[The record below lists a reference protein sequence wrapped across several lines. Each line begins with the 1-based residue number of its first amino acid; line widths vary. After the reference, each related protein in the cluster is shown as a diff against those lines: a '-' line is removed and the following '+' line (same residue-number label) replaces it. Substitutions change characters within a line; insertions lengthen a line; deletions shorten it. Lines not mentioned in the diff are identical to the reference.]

1 MELRKNIEDSEMDKK
16 IKQFADMMR
25 QLVSDVQGAPY
36 PGEDFEPEL
45 YKIWYEH
52 CQRTAQECFEFLD
65 ATFPSEQEDFDK
77 SLQKMFK

>member
-1 MELRKNIEDSEMDKK
+1 MDMDKK

-36 PGEDFEPEL
+36 PGEDLEMNL

-52 CQRTAQECFEFLD
+52 VQKAAVDCFEYLD
-65 ATFPSEQEDFDK
+65 DNFPQEKEDFDK
-77 SLQKMFK
+77 TLKKIFK